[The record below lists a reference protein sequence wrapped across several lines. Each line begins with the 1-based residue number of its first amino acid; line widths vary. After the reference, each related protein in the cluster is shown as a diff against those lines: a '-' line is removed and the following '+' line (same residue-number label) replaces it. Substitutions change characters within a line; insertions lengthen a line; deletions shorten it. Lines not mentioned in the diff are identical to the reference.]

1 MLKINMI
8 KTLLKSILG
17 IALVVW
23 LIQSGKLNFSLITAS
38 LQNGPEMI
46 YGLALIILQ
55 GAIAAL
61 RFLLIVNAKSKDK
74 NSYFKILKL
83 NWIGMFFS
91 TIIPGAVSGDLIKFF
106 YLKKANPSMT
116 KTILFT
122 SLFLDR
128 ILGLLGLLFISTIIS
143 TLFYSDIVAHSP
155 KLIHALRFNYFL
167 FVGGLAIFVIIFSS
181 KRLQKIIMHFIFK
194 IPTVGKKITPKL
206 EQVFSFNGHKKTL
219 YLCLL
224 ISVLNQFLNILG
236 FWIIA
241 SPFFQ
246 VQIPLQYLFSF
257 IPIGLIAVAIPISPA
272 GLGVGHAIF
281 QNLFT
286 FVNISNGADLFNL
299 YFITNVSVNLLGVI
313 PYILAKKEKEI
324 S

>member
-55 GAIAAL
+55 GAMAAF
-61 RFLLIVNAKSKDK
+61 RFLLIVNTKSKEK

-91 TIIPGAVSGDLIKFF
+91 TIIPGAVSGDLIKFY
-106 YLKKANPSMT
+106 YLKKENPSMT

-167 FVGGLAIFVIIFSS
+167 FAGGIAIFIIIFSS
-181 KRLQKIIMHFIFK
+181 KKLQKIIMHFIFK
-194 IPTVGKKITPKL
+194 IPTIGKKITPKL

-219 YLCLL
+219 YLCLF

-241 SPFFQ
+241 RPFFT
-246 VQIPLQYLFSF
+246 VDIPLQYLFSF